1 MIHRIRS
8 RGLLPVR
15 ALILRG
21 ERSKM
26 LCLVEGEL
34 VSASLAHGLDYQ
46 ANARLAFIAFH
57 QQIVTPH
64 SQLPLPI
71 THQSVLIIQHYL
83 ALSPNLEE
91 VFKSWSTAFD
101 VSSSFG
107 VY

>member
-1 MIHRIRS
+1 M
-8 RGLLPVR
+8 P
-15 ALILRG
+15 
-21 ERSKM
+21 
-26 LCLVEGEL
+26 CLEEEEL
-34 VSASLAHGLDYQ
+34 VSTGSKTTTRVSLMHT
-46 ANARLAFIAFH
+46 AFIALH

-101 VSSSFG
+101 VSDPHQM
-107 VY
+107 VQC